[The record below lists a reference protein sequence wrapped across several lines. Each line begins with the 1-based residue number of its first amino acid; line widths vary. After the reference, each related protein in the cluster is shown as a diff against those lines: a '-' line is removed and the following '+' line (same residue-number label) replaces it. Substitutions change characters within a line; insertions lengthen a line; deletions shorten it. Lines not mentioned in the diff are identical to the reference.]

1 MNKEKNTIY
10 LLSKLSQKE
19 NKSLRN
25 AYEREIKSLRDAYEK
40 GDKSLRDAYEKKIK
54 YLRYKQE
61 KNIISLND
69 EHCEEKIKSLNEAC
83 EREVQ
88 YLNESYKKEIKSL
101 NDVYE
106 KEIQSK
112 DKYDEWLSDL
122 FRWNLSTVLT
132 LNSIIILLYFVSIYE
147 SNSNPIAILCIYAFI
162 YFSSIIFLS
171 IVISSDKKFSSFL
184 YLKAK
189 IIYLFSY
196 FHLSH

>member
-1 MNKEKNTIY
+1 MKNNNIY
-10 LLSKLSQKE
+10 LLNKLSQKE

-40 GDKSLRDAYEKKIK
+40 GNKSLRNAYEKKIK
-54 YLRYKQE
+54 YLRDKQE
-61 KNIISLND
+61 KKIKSLND

-83 EREVQ
+83 EREIQ
-88 YLNESYKKEIKSL
+88 YLNDSYKKEVKSL
-101 NDVYE
+101 NDAYE

-112 DKYDEWLSDL
+112 DKYNEWLSDL

-132 LNSIIILLYFVSIYE
+132 LNSIIILLYFVSIY
-147 SNSNPIAILCIYAFI
+147 STNSNPIAMLCIYAFI

-171 IVISSDKKFSSFL
+171 IVISSDKKFSFLL